1 MQLSFSLVDRSDQN
15 SGNSIFCK
23 GMQCSLKIALMLA
36 FVTLTV
42 GTLVEIHLGT

>member
-1 MQLSFSLVDRSDQN
+1 MQATLF
-15 SGNSIFCK
+15 FCR
-23 GMQCSLKIALMLA
+23 GMQCGFKIALMLA